1 MWCPLPE
8 MYNANS
14 INYSD
19 VTAWFVETVKQYD
32 LFPAWAYY
40 DSYSARYFVEKM
52 QMWGFNVIRCTQG
65 AKRLSLSMQMLGT
78 DLQAHKLIYNNN
90 LVLKWCLTNTGVQ
103 TDRNGNIVPVKN
115 QSPKQRI
122 DGTAAL
128 LDSYVGL
135 YEHYME
141 YTTAI

>member
-1 MWCPLPE
+1 MTCVLPSKTIC
-8 MYNANS
+8 AS
-14 INYSD
+14 S
-19 VTAWFVETVKQYD
+19 
-32 LFPAWAYY
+32 LYY

-141 YTTAI
+141 YTTAL